1 MSALIAGGPPGRITE
16 RAIDGTLE
24 LVLPEPVLAEL
35 RRVLSVKLGWSEEA
49 VSGVLLSLIELADSV
64 APLPDAVDA
73 VSGDPDDDIILAAAV
88 GPSVEALVTGD
99 REHLLPL
106 REHRGMRILTP
117 QALLKEL
124 AQ

>member
-1 MSALIAGGPPGRITE
+1 VSALIAGGPPGRIIE

-49 VSGVLLSLIELADSV
+49 VSGVLLFLTELADSV

-73 VSGDPDDDIILAAAV
+73 VSGDPDDDIILAATV
-88 GPSVEALVTGD
+88 GASVEALVTGD